1 MPDRFDALPILAE
14 LRADLAAAFRRAAE
28 SEDDSPAFD
37 AAESRNAARRR
48 RGVAVPRTRRR
59 VPRPRR
65 WVLPA
70 GGLLAAG
77 AVAAAIALVSGAE
90 SGRVSPPPANA
101 AEALRRVAAIAQ
113 QMAAPVPR
121 DDQYYYV
128 HSQGTNLSMTIGRGS
143 AVSRLITSDRRI
155 WLSIQRPGRLLQH
168 TTAVAPLT
176 PDDAKRP
183 SPDDQ
188 PGPNSG
194 RPETMAPAS
203 HYFLGNEQLS
213 RAQLL
218 AYPTDPRA
226 IHDRLL
232 AGLSPG
238 QGHSPEGE
246 VFTLIGDALREAPAP
261 PDLRAGLYGAL
272 ALIPGIELVGT
283 VHDRTGREGTAV
295 AFTEQGIRKEL
306 VFDPQTSE
314 MLAEREVLT
323 DGPHGIHAP
332 AGTVIEDVVYLQRAV
347 TDDLSA
353 PGSR

>member
-1 MPDRFDALPILAE
+1 MPDRFDDLPILAE
-14 LRADLAAAFRRAAE
+14 LRADLAEGFRR
-28 SEDDSPAFD
+28 P
-37 AAESRNAARRR
+37 RR
-48 RGVAVPRTRRR
+48 P
-59 VPRPRR
+59 R

-70 GGLLAAG
+70 GGLVVAG
-77 AVAAAIALVSGAE
+77 AAAAAIALVSGAG

-113 QMAAPVPR
+113 QTAAPVPR

-128 HSQGTNLSMTIGRGS
+128 HSQGTNLSTTADQGLAI
-143 AVSRLITSDRRI
+143 SRLVTSDRRI
-155 WLSIQRPGRLLQH
+155 WLSIDRPGRLLQRR
-168 TTAVAPLT
+168 TAVAPLT
-176 PDDAKRP
+176 PEDAKWP
-183 SPDDQ
+183 SPDDH
-188 PGPNSG
+188 PSPNSG
-194 RPETMAPAS
+194 RPEAMPPER

-213 RAQLL
+213 REQLL
-218 AYPTDPRA
+218 AYPADPRA

-261 PDLRAGLYGAL
+261 AELRAGLYGAL

-283 VHDRTGREGTAV
+283 VHDRTGRAGTAV

-323 DGPHGIHAP
+323 DDAHGIHAP
-332 AGTVIEDVVYLQRAV
+332 AGTVIEDVVYLRRAV
-347 TDDLSA
+347 TDDLAA
-353 PGSR
+353 PGRR